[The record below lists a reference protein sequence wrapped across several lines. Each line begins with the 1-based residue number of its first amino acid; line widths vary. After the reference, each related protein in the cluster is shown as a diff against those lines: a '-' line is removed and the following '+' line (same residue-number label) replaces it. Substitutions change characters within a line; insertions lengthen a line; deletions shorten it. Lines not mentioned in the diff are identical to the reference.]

1 MAEPVFSPA
10 ALKEV
15 MRRQGVTNADMSKR
29 MSVTPQTMY
38 ERLAKDNMKVNN
50 FCEMARVLG
59 MKVVLVPNDKPV
71 RAGEFEIK

>member
-1 MAEPVFSPA
+1 M
-10 ALKEV
+10 
-15 MRRQGVTNADMSKR
+15 N
-29 MSVTPQTMY
+29 VTPQTMY

-71 RAGEFEIK
+71 RTGEFEIK

>member
-1 MAEPVFSPA
+1 MAESVFSSI

-15 MRRQGVTNADMSKR
+15 MRRQGVT
-29 MSVTPQTMY
+29 
-38 ERLAKDNMKVNN
+38 NN

-71 RAGEFEIK
+71 RTGEFEIK